1 MATDEDLNFIM
12 TERKVSVRH
21 LAMRVLNQLLS
32 AIFLLCLANGTM
44 AADHPNPKRIL
55 LIGNSYTGVNQ
66 LPNIFQEIVISAGHA
81 APIIQ
86 ASHPGGRTLEQHLG
100 IADSQQKIHQGKWD
114 VVILQGH
121 SQEAS
126 RSEVNEGIRN
136 RFLSSGKSLCEMI
149 RKTSPNARI
158 IWYQTWARHAD
169 YWKNP
174 QCDTMIG
181 KSPEEMMTR
190 NRKWYARLAQDNP
203 GSSVAQVGEAWAV
216 YYREHGGKDLHV
228 ADNSHPTFAG
238 SYLAGLVLYEAIY
251 QKAAPPIAYR
261 GHLSEDAAGKLRNA
275 SLALRKP

>member
-1 MATDEDLNFIM
+1 
-12 TERKVSVRH
+12 
-21 LAMRVLNQLLS
+21 
-32 AIFLLCLANGTM
+32 M
-44 AADHPNPKRIL
+44 AADHQNPQRIL
-55 LIGNSYTGVNQ
+55 FIGNSYTGANQ
-66 LPNIFQEIVISAGHA
+66 LPNIFQEIAISAGHA

-100 IADSQQKIHQGKWD
+100 IAASTEKIHQGKWD

-126 RSEVNEGIRN
+126 LSESNEGIRN
-136 RFLSSGKSLCEMI
+136 RFLSSGKSLCTMI

-158 IWYQTWARHAD
+158 IWYQTWSRHAD

-174 QCDTMIG
+174 QCDTSIG

-190 NRKWYARLAQDNP
+190 NQKWYERLARDNP

-216 YYREHGGKDLHV
+216 YYREHGGKDLHA

-251 QKAAPPIAYR
+251 QDATPPIAYR
-261 GHLSEDAAGKLRNA
+261 GHLSEAAGVELRNA
-275 SLALRKP
+275 ALALRKP